1 MASIIGVQELQ
12 HTNGTSA
19 VTIDTGGV
27 VAEPNKEYFRVDLT
41 SAQTGIA
48 DEAEATVDFN
58 SNGAVAYDTKS
69 KFDAANNAYLFASSG
84 GVYLI
89 SFGCLICSD
98 AVNTEVLQDA
108 GAQVEVAT
116 DGSTYVGLFGAYAR
130 TEVTDGAELGSIA
143 HSGTYIYKTTNTTT
157 KIRLRT
163 KADCNSADTYEIRV
177 GDDNMNSLTFTAT
190 NGRGT
195 YLNVVRIA

>member
-1 MASIIGVQELQ
+1 MALSEVDFGQL
-12 HTNGTSA
+12 NG
-19 VTIDTGGV
+19 
-27 VAEPNKEYFRVDLT
+27 EYFRADLIGT
-41 SAQTGIA
+41 QNGIA
-48 DEAEATVDFN
+48 DLAEATVDFN
-58 SNGAVAYDTKS
+58 GTGSVAYDTKS
-69 KFDAANNAYLFASSG
+69 NFDGANNAYEFGSNG

-116 DGSTYVGLFGAYAR
+116 DGSTYAGMFGAYAR
-130 TEVTDGAELGSIA
+130 TEVSDGSELGSIA
-143 HSGTYIYKTTNTTT
+143 LSGTYIYKTTTATT

-163 KADCNSADTYEIRV
+163 IADANSADTYEIRS
-177 GDDNMNSLTFTAT
+177 GDNNMQDLNFTAT